1 MSEICQKEGRLG
13 AILVPSSQRGRRSN
27 STMMGGALIAAL
39 VASCIVWWSNYAT
52 AANAYQIESRFVGSK
67 ALSSTSYMNIVE
79 RPLAPPF
86 PNGPC
91 DGKVITIPQKDLY
104 RIPDDNS
111 VFFNN
116 FNTVFPNPF
125 ASVQDVILTPRDIKV
140 WVPKEYHTLQ
150 YSQES
155 FPVLYCHDGQNG
167 KCQCCACQEMWWCE
181 DDIYISY

>member
-1 MSEICQKEGRLG
+1 
-13 AILVPSSQRGRRSN
+13 
-27 STMMGGALIAAL
+27 MMDGALMIAL
-39 VASCIVWWSNYAT
+39 VASCIVWWSKFT
-52 AANAYQIESRFVGSK
+52 AAAYAYQIESRFVGSK
-67 ALSSTSYMNIVE
+67 SLSSTSYLNIVD

-91 DGKVITIPQKDLY
+91 GGKVITIPQKDLY
-104 RIPDDNS
+104 RIPDDDNS
-111 VFFNN
+111 AFFFNN

-125 ASVQDVILTPRDIKV
+125 ASVQDVILPPRDIKV

-167 KCQCCACQEMWWCE
+167 KCQCFCVSG
-181 DDIYISY
+181 DVVRN

>member
-1 MSEICQKEGRLG
+1 
-13 AILVPSSQRGRRSN
+13 
-27 STMMGGALIAAL
+27 MMDGALIAFA
-39 VASCIVWWSNYAT
+39 ASCIVWRNNYA
-52 AANAYQIESRFVGSK
+52 AANAYQIESRFVGTK
-67 ALSSTSYMNIVE
+67 AVSTSYLNIVD

-91 DGKVITIPQKDLY
+91 GGKVVTIPQKDLY

-111 VFFNN
+111 AFFN
-116 FNTVFPNPF
+116 FNNVFPNPF
-125 ASVQDVILTPRDIKV
+125 ASVQDVILPPRDIKV

-167 KCQCCACQEMWWCE
+167 ECQCCASGDVVQR
-181 DDIYISY
+181 